1 MSGARW
7 PLLALLALLLT
18 TSLATA
24 AHAETAVLLPPTGD
38 DSLKEQQQEALRVL
52 SRTLT
57 SQGIRLLSREEAV
70 EQAGAADVSDCRS
83 VDCAPKLLRA
93 CGADVAA
100 AIAVWSAGA
109 ERHQAVFVTLVD
121 RQGDRYPGKAN
132 VDGDNLGIA
141 AKDALIDAR
150 ALQLLGPGPWL
161 RVRTKP
167 DGAQVLLGG
176 KLVGAT
182 PYRAHVQSGRH
193 VLEVRAEGRE
203 SHVQTVDIP
212 PNSAR
217 QVEVEVALQPSHNT
231 ADSPDDTATA
241 LDTDSSEPPID
252 HSPPIIG
259 PVILGVVGVGLLATD
274 IALVASSGCK
284 RHDTTGKCTKR
295 AEVDTP
301 LTVVWGATGVAAIAG
316 GVLWYV
322 LGSASDDPPPVAVS
336 IGPHEV
342 RLSGSF

>member
-1 MSGARW
+1 VSGTRCFFLW
-7 PLLALLALLLT
+7 ALLFT
-18 TSLATA
+18 TSLAA
-24 AHAETAVLLPPTGD
+24 PALAETALLLPPTGD
-38 DSLKEQQQEALRVL
+38 DSLKQEQQEALRVL
-52 SRTLT
+52 TRALT
-57 SQGIRLLSREEAV
+57 SQGIHLLSHEEAI
-70 EQAGAADVSDCRS
+70 EQAGAADVSNCQT

-93 CGADVAA
+93 CGADIAA
-100 AIAVWSAGA
+100 AIAVWAPGTNRS
-109 ERHQAVFVTLVD
+109 ESVYVTLVD

-132 VDGDNLGIA
+132 VDGDNLGAA

-212 PNSAR
+212 PNTAR
-217 QVEVEVALQPSHNT
+217 QVEVDIALKPRHNT
-231 ADSPDDTATA
+231 ADAPDETASA
-241 LDTDSSEPPID
+241 LDTENSEPPID
-252 HSPPIIG
+252 HSPPIVG
-259 PVILGVVGVGLLATD
+259 PVILGVVGAGLLATD

-284 RHDTTGKCTKR
+284 RKDRTGKCTKR

-301 LTVVWGATGVAAIAG
+301 LTIAWGATGVAAIAG
-316 GVLWYV
+316 GVIWFL
-322 LGSASDDPPPVAVS
+322 LGSSHDDAPVTVGF
-336 IGPHEV
+336 GPRELTV
-342 RLSGSF
+342 SGSF